1 MAWVVPIT
9 FVANSTLASD
19 ALSQMLYNCMNETMP
34 AKATEPGS
42 YFVSTGVNQIAER
55 KPAQA
60 TVFTSETRT
69 TASFG
74 DLATVGP
81 SVTVNTGTKA
91 IIVITCQL
99 SNNTVSQYARVSY
112 QVSGATSI
120 SPSFVHAL
128 AWQNAGTTQQMAC
141 SYVTY
146 QNLNTGFNTFTMK
159 YYASG
164 GTATFQRR
172 RILVLPF

>member
-1 MAWVVPIT
+1 MAWTVPIT
-9 FVANSTLASD
+9 FTANSTLAASD
-19 ALSQMLYNCMNETMP
+19 LSDMLYDCMNETMP
-34 AKATEPGS
+34 AKATTPGS
-42 YFVSTGVNQIAER
+42 YFVSTGVNQIAQR
-55 KPAQA
+55 QAAQA

-81 SVTVNTGTKA
+81 SVTVNTGTRA
-91 IIVITCQL
+91 VIVITCQL
-99 SNNTVSQYARVSY
+99 ANNTVGQYARVSY

-120 SPSFVHAL
+120 SPSFLHAL
-128 AWQNAGTTQQMAC
+128 AWQNAGSTQYMAC
-141 SYVTY
+141 SYVTW
-146 QNLNTGFNTFTMK
+146 QTLNSGFNTFTMK

-164 GTATFQRR
+164 GTATFLRR